1 MIHVKKWGNSLGVR
15 IPKNMAFKVGIEEG
29 SEIDME
35 VVDGAIIIKK
45 RAESL
50 EELLSQITPTNK
62 HNDIDFGEAEGEETW

>member
-15 IPKNMAFKVGIEEG
+15 IPKNMSFKAGIEEG

-62 HNDIDFGEAEGEETW
+62 HNDIDFGEAEGKETW